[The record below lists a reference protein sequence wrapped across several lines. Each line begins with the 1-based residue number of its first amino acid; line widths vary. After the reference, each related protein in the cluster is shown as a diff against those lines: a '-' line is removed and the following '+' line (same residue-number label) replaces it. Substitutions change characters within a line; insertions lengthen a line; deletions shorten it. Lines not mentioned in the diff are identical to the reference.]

1 MEPTLFSFI
10 WKYSRR
16 EQMMLLFVTLITFP
30 FLYVTLELPK
40 RIINDAIGAD
50 NDQVFMLG
58 VDLSQTQFLMTLCVG
73 SPNITVPTHDS
84 RWILTRF
91 DRPRIYVG
99 LAPKNDCPNTRFEN
113 DLTTI

>member
-16 EQMMLLFVTLITFP
+16 EQIMLLLVTLTTFP

-50 NDQVFMLG
+50 RDQVFMLG
-58 VDLSQTQFLMTLCVG
+58 VDLSQTQFLMTLCFGYLGAVFVHGLLKMRLNTMKGVVAERLPAKG
-73 SPNITVPTHDS
+73 SWWLWSHPRPS
-84 RWILTRF
+84 RWA
-91 DRPRIYVG
+91 V
-99 LAPKNDCPNTRFEN
+99 
-113 DLTTI
+113 